1 MSWPCVKYERLNV
14 RVGRPH
20 CLSLMS
26 LKPSQHLWP
35 QINNMFSIK
44 FGLFNV
50 LINCTSLV
58 KFNSCFVAHF
68 HFAAWLM
75 FTVENVPDISSCY
88 ECTCSHKIPFFCCG
102 IFPMPWRT
110 GQSQHFLLITGSVW
124 REIPLKHFTTRTWL
138 RSFYF
143 QNRIIIFISTATV
156 WVASNAIVL
165 TSMSVR
171 MDRTI
176 RLTY

>member
-68 HFAAWLM
+68 HFVAWLM

-138 RSFYF
+138 RSFKIYIYYIYLY
-143 QNRIIIFISTATV
+143 REREIIILYQPPQSGLHRILLFGIACLSG
-156 WVASNAIVL
+156 
-165 TSMSVR
+165 
-171 MDRTI
+171 
-176 RLTY
+176 